1 MSYASVSTHAA
12 RSRALAS
19 LENLRASSHRAWGA
33 LGSRSL
39 IVLPMPL
46 PPDVANKA
54 IRADEKSPA
63 SKNVLMM
70 FGAVYHQMGKPMST
84 VSYSSTPSGIDFKAG
99 LHAGSL
105 HSRVL
110 LLEESVQSRSATV
123 YASLGAISN
132 TSAPIAS
139 AIRRATASV
148 TPLAEKYAT
157 SVFPDIA
164 LSLTYRNSVR
174 AKRAYALERARA
186 QGPVLDFRHSWPIA
200 IMDEEKAMFF
210 FAYACLRVS
219 SKPYDWTQL

>member
-12 RSRALAS
+12 RSHALAS
-19 LENLRASSHRAWGA
+19 LENLRAPSHRAWEA

-39 IVLPMPL
+39 MVLPMPL
-46 PPDVANKA
+46 PPGVANKA
-54 IRADEKSPA
+54 IRADEKSHA

-70 FGAVYHQMGKPMST
+70 FGAVYHKMGKPIST
-84 VSYSSTPSGIDFKAG
+84 VSYASIPSGIDFKAG

-110 LLEESVQSRSATV
+110 LLEESVQSRSAAV

-139 AIRRATASV
+139 TSRRAKRSV

-157 SVFPDIA
+157 SVFPGIA

-174 AKRAYALERARA
+174 TKRAYALERARA
-186 QGPVLDFRHSWPIA
+186 QGPVLDFRHSWPIV

>member
-19 LENLRASSHRAWGA
+19 LENLRASSHRAWEA

-39 IVLPMPL
+39 MVLPMPL
-46 PPDVANKA
+46 PPDVANRA

-63 SKNVLMM
+63 SDEKSHTSKNVLMM
-70 FGAVYHQMGKPMST
+70 FGAVYHKMGKPIST
-84 VSYSSTPSGIDFKAG
+84 VSYASIPSGIDFKAG

-110 LLEESVQSRSATV
+110 LLEESVQSRSAAV

-139 AIRRATASV
+139 ASRRATASV

-157 SVFPDIA
+157 SVFQTLLSPLRIETPFVQRERTPWSA
-164 LSLTYRNSVR
+164 LDHKGR
-174 AKRAYALERARA
+174 
-186 QGPVLDFRHSWPIA
+186 F
-200 IMDEEKAMFF
+200 
-210 FAYACLRVS
+210 
-219 SKPYDWTQL
+219 

>member
-39 IVLPMPL
+39 MVLPMPL

-70 FGAVYHQMGKPMST
+70 FGAVYHQMGKPIST
-84 VSYSSTPSGIDFKAG
+84 VSYASTPSGIDFKAD

-110 LLEESVQSRSATV
+110 LLEESVQSRSAAV

-132 TSAPIAS
+132 SPPQSHRQAGAPRPRSRRLRKSTLPVFFQTLLSPLRIETPFVQRERTPWSALEHKGRFWIS
-139 AIRRATASV
+139 AI
-148 TPLAEKYAT
+148 L
-157 SVFPDIA
+157 
-164 LSLTYRNSVR
+164 
-174 AKRAYALERARA
+174 
-186 QGPVLDFRHSWPIA
+186 GPS
-200 IMDEEKAMFF
+200 
-210 FAYACLRVS
+210 
-219 SKPYDWTQL
+219 

>member
-1 MSYASVSTHAA
+1 
-12 RSRALAS
+12 
-19 LENLRASSHRAWGA
+19 
-33 LGSRSL
+33 
-39 IVLPMPL
+39 MPL

-157 SVFPDIA
+157 SVFSRHC
-164 LSLTYRNSVR
+164 SLPLRIETPFVQRERTPWS
-174 AKRAYALERARA
+174 ALEHKGR
-186 QGPVLDFRHSWPIA
+186 F
-200 IMDEEKAMFF
+200 
-210 FAYACLRVS
+210 
-219 SKPYDWTQL
+219 

>member
-19 LENLRASSHRAWGA
+19 LENLRASSHRAWEA

-39 IVLPMPL
+39 MVLPMPL

-54 IRADEKSPA
+54 IRADEKSHASDEKSHA

-70 FGAVYHQMGKPMST
+70 FGAVYHQMGKPIST
-84 VSYSSTPSGIDFKAG
+84 VSYASIPSGIDFKAG

-110 LLEESVQSRSATV
+110 LLEESVQSRSAAV

-139 AIRRATASV
+139 ASRRATASV

-157 SVFPDIA
+157 SVFQTL
-164 LSLTYRNSVR
+164 LSPLCIETPLVQR
-174 AKRAYALERARA
+174 ERT
-186 QGPVLDFRHSWPIA
+186 PWSTLDHKGRF
-200 IMDEEKAMFF
+200 
-210 FAYACLRVS
+210 
-219 SKPYDWTQL
+219 

>member
-1 MSYASVSTHAA
+1 M
-12 RSRALAS
+12 
-19 LENLRASSHRAWGA
+19 
-33 LGSRSL
+33 
-39 IVLPMPL
+39 VLPMPL

-70 FGAVYHQMGKPMST
+70 FGAVYHKMGKPIST
-84 VSYSSTPSGIDFKAG
+84 VSYASIPSGIDFKAG

-110 LLEESVQSRSATV
+110 LLEESVQSRSAAV

-139 AIRRATASV
+139 ASRRATASV

-157 SVFPDIA
+157 SVFQTLLSPLCIETPFVQRERTPWSA
-164 LSLTYRNSVR
+164 LKHKN
-174 AKRAYALERARA
+174 
-186 QGPVLDFRHSWPIA
+186 QF
-200 IMDEEKAMFF
+200 
-210 FAYACLRVS
+210 
-219 SKPYDWTQL
+219 

>member
-12 RSRALAS
+12 RSRALAPP
-19 LENLRASSHRAWGA
+19 ENLRASSHRAWGA